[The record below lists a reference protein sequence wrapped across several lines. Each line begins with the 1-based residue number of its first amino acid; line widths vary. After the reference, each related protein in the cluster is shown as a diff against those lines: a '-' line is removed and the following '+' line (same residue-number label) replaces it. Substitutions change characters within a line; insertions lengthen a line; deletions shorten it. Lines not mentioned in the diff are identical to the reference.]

1 MAKVKMNCIGF
12 YNGKPLPGSIM
23 MTFTNPNYKLEWGEI
38 GVAKKANGTFWREG
52 ENTVLDEHKAMGYA
66 RWVSMAKKGRMVKVT
81 KKMAK
86 IIENTEAA
94 TPEKFDK
101 LMPVKK
107 ARVSEKIFSGK
118 IELSILARYDDTFKY
133 LIAGNTRLVAQMK
146 WFGEGYVWEYDVTET
161 FFKPFGS
168 MFPKRRRR

>member
-1 MAKVKMNCIGF
+1 MNCIGF

-23 MTFTNPNYKLEWGEI
+23 MTFTKPQFNVEWSEI
-38 GVAKKANGTFWREG
+38 SKATRFDGTPLKEG
-52 ENTVLDEHKAMGYA
+52 DNTVIDEHKAMGYA
-66 RWVSMAKKGRMVKVT
+66 RWVGLAKKGRMVKVT
-81 KKMAK
+81 KAMTK

-107 ARVSEKIFSGK
+107 ARIEKQVFSGK
-118 IELSILARYDDTFKY
+118 VELSILARYDNSFKY

-146 WFGEGYVWEYDVTET
+146 WFGEGYVWEYDVPDYIKFTTAKE
-161 FFKPFGS
+161 FGS
-168 MFPKRRRR
+168 MFSKRRGR